1 MRDDDG
7 NTVQENI
14 GHESAGH
21 AEVGQEEAG
30 LADVGHGGGSPDVE
44 AAEPR
49 DPEAGLA
56 TAEYA
61 VATVAAV
68 GFAGLLIAVL
78 KSGVVKGL
86 LEGIISSALSI
97 G

>member
-1 MRDDDG
+1 MIPNENLEQALAVERD
-7 NTVQENI
+7 V
-14 GHESAGH
+14 
-21 AEVGQEEAG
+21 
-30 LADVGHGGGSPDVE
+30 LAVE
-44 AAEPR
+44 PAT

-61 VATVAAV
+61 IATVAAV

-78 KSGVVKGL
+78 KSDTVRGL

-97 G
+97 

>member
-7 NTVQENI
+7 NTEQENI
-14 GHESAGH
+14 GHESVRH
-21 AEVGQEEAG
+21 AEVGQEEVG
-30 LADVGHGGGSPDVE
+30 LADGPDGGGSPGVG

-78 KSGVVKGL
+78 KSGMVKGL

>member
-1 MRDDDG
+1 MRDDHG
-7 NTVQENI
+7 NTEDESPRREST
-14 GHESAGH
+14 GHERAGH
-21 AEVGQEEAG
+21 EGAAQHAG
-30 LADVGHGGGSPDVE
+30 APPGG
-44 AAEPR
+44 R
-49 DPEAGLA
+49 LLDPEAGLA

-78 KSGVVKGL
+78 KSGMVKGL

-97 G
+97 

>member
-1 MRDDDG
+1 MTNEDEG
-7 NTVQENI
+7 NQPVEGEQ
-14 GHESAGH
+14 AGG
-21 AEVGQEEAG
+21 APAPATEV
-30 LADVGHGGGSPDVE
+30 DGSPSGRAHRPVRATGTE
-44 AAEPR
+44 GP

-78 KSGVVKGL
+78 KSDTVRGL
-86 LEGIISSALSI
+86 LEGIISSALSV
-97 G
+97 

>member
-1 MRDDDG
+1 MTNDDEG
-7 NTVQENI
+7 RAAARNEQEP
-14 GHESAGH
+14 GPGT
-21 AEVGQEEAG
+21 EAG
-30 LADVGHGGGSPDVE
+30 TPPAGNDGPGAQPAPDR
-44 AAEPR
+44 P

-78 KSGVVKGL
+78 KSGTVRGL
-86 LEGIISSALSI
+86 LENIISSALSI
-97 G
+97 

>member
-1 MRDDDG
+1 MTNEDEGRAAAESEQESGTTGTGARVSADG
-7 NTVQENI
+7 REP
-14 GHESAGH
+14 SAGS
-21 AEVGQEEAG
+21 AAG
-30 LADVGHGGGSPDVE
+30 PPSERP
-44 AAEPR
+44 

-78 KSGVVKGL
+78 KSGTVRGL
-86 LEGIISSALSI
+86 LENIISSALSI
-97 G
+97 

>member
-1 MRDDDG
+1 MNDDG
-7 NTVQENI
+7 HMDEGRGLVGVAAPPATGPAPAVEVP
-14 GHESAGH
+14 GAAGPD
-21 AEVGQEEAG
+21 
-30 LADVGHGGGSPDVE
+30 ADL
-44 AAEPR
+44 

-78 KSGVVKGL
+78 KSGMVKGL
-86 LEGIISSALSI
+86 LESIISSALSI
-97 G
+97 

>member
-1 MRDDDG
+1 MTNEDAGPTAAESQQDPGTTVIGARVATDG
-7 NTVQENI
+7 RE
-14 GHESAGH
+14 GPAASHP
-21 AEVGQEEAG
+21 
-30 LADVGHGGGSPDVE
+30 GSPSGGL
-44 AAEPR
+44 

-78 KSGVVKGL
+78 KSGTVRGL
-86 LEGIISSALSI
+86 LENIISSALSI
-97 G
+97 

>member
-1 MRDDDG
+1 MTAQTARTPHFLAMTSATSG
-7 NTVQENI
+7 RTRRGTREPEVSLT
-14 GHESAGH
+14 HE
-21 AEVGQEEAG
+21 
-30 LADVGHGGGSPDVE
+30 PM
-44 AAEPR
+44 

-61 VATVAAV
+61 IATIAAV

-78 KSGVVKGL
+78 KSDTVRGL

-97 G
+97 

>member
-1 MRDDDG
+1 MTNEDDG
-7 NTVQENI
+7 RVAA
-14 GHESAGH
+14 ESEQGPGTAP
-21 AEVGQEEAG
+21 EVGAT
-30 LADVGHGGGSPDVE
+30 GGRGRGAE
-44 AAEPR
+44 AAPAHP

-78 KSGVVKGL
+78 KSDTVRGL
-86 LEGIISSALSI
+86 LENIISSALSV
-97 G
+97 

>member
-1 MRDDDG
+1 MKSTTETGDGERTPGGRDEAQHARPG
-7 NTVQENI
+7 TQE
-14 GHESAGH
+14 
-21 AEVGQEEAG
+21 
-30 LADVGHGGGSPDVE
+30 L
-44 AAEPR
+44 

-78 KSGVVKGL
+78 KSDTVRGL
-86 LEGIISSALSI
+86 LESIISSALSV
-97 G
+97 

>member
-1 MRDDDG
+1 MTNEDEGRAAADHE
-7 NTVQENI
+7 QEPGAAATSGAN
-14 GHESAGH
+14 AGP
-21 AEVGQEEAG
+21 ARGAEAG
-30 LADVGHGGGSPDVE
+30 PAPD
-44 AAEPR
+44 PT

-78 KSGVVKGL
+78 KSDTVRGL
-86 LEGIISSALSI
+86 LEGIISSALSV
-97 G
+97 

>member
-1 MRDDDG
+1 MTEQDEARAPEEEDG
-7 NTVQENI
+7 GTTPPTGTV
-14 GHESAGH
+14 
-21 AEVGQEEAG
+21 
-30 LADVGHGGGSPDVE
+30 D
-44 AAEPR
+44 AATTVV

-78 KSGVVKGL
+78 KSDTVRGL
-86 LEGIISSALSI
+86 LEAIISSALSV
-97 G
+97 

>member
-1 MRDDDG
+1 MR
-7 NTVQENI
+7 NVQET
-14 GHESAGH
+14 GEPEHSPRRRGVGTPDG
-21 AEVGQEEAG
+21 EVLHRRPGAQE
-30 LADVGHGGGSPDVE
+30 L
-44 AAEPR
+44 

-78 KSGVVKGL
+78 KSDTVRGL
-86 LEGIISSALSI
+86 LESIISSALSI
-97 G
+97 

>member
-1 MRDDDG
+1 MTNEDDG
-7 NTVQENI
+7 RVTA
-14 GHESAGH
+14 ESERERGAAPDGGVIAG
-21 AEVGQEEAG
+21 ADPGAG
-30 LADVGHGGGSPDVE
+30 S
-44 AAEPR
+44 EPAPL

-78 KSGVVKGL
+78 KSDTVRGL
-86 LEGIISSALSI
+86 LETIISSALSV
-97 G
+97 

>member
-1 MRDDDG
+1 MRNDDEGREPDDTPTG
-7 NTVQENI
+7 PGAERQDPAEQ
-14 GHESAGH
+14 GSAR
-21 AEVGQEEAG
+21 
-30 LADVGHGGGSPDVE
+30 P
-44 AAEPR
+44 

-78 KSGVVKGL
+78 KSGTVKGL

-97 G
+97 

>member
-1 MRDDDG
+1 MTNEDEGRTVAESQQDRGTAAIEARVAADG
-7 NTVQENI
+7 R
-14 GHESAGH
+14 GALAAPHPGAPAG
-21 AEVGQEEAG
+21 G
-30 LADVGHGGGSPDVE
+30 L
-44 AAEPR
+44 

-78 KSGVVKGL
+78 KSGTVRGL
-86 LEGIISSALSI
+86 LESIISSALSI
-97 G
+97 